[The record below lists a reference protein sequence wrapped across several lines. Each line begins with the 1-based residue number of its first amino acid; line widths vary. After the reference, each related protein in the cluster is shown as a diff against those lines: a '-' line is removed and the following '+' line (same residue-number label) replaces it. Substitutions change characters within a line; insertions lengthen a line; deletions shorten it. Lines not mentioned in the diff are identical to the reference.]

1 MPSSIRHGRL
11 AGLRLGRAQVIV
23 LGTLLSVLAAP
34 LAIAKD
40 KKRSGS
46 TGAAA
51 GKSRAAKR
59 PALEEKSDPKGFT
72 IKVPPHATEKRD
84 EWSTVYSANML
95 PDAAVITVTVSVE
108 TLDELTPVTSLEKAV
123 EAVLAARP
131 RGMTATISE
140 QKELPRGY
148 LVIIGPEY
156 GTYAVDVIRNGKEV
170 QVKAHCSGP
179 ASRLEELK
187 VICLSVKPTK

>member
-1 MPSSIRHGRL
+1 M
-11 AGLRLGRAQVIV
+11 
-23 LGTLLSVLAAP
+23 LAAP
-34 LAIAKD
+34 QVLAKE
-40 KKRSGS
+40 KKSSGS
-46 TGAAA
+46 TGAPA

-59 PALEEKSDPKGFT
+59 PQLEEKSDPRGFT
-72 IKVPPHATEKRD
+72 IKVPAHATEKRD
-84 EWSTVYSANML
+84 EWSTVYSASLL
-95 PDAAVITVTVSVE
+95 PDAALINATVKVE

-156 GTYAVDVIRNGKEV
+156 DTYSVTVIRNGKEV

-187 VICLSVKPTK
+187 EICLSMKPTK

>member
-1 MPSSIRHGRL
+1 MPSSTRHGCL

-34 LAIAKD
+34 LAIARD
-40 KKRSGS
+40 KKPSAS

-59 PALEEKSDPKGFT
+59 PTLEEKSDPKGFT
-72 IKVPPHATEKRD
+72 IKVHPHASEKRD
-84 EWSTVYSANML
+84 EWSTVYSATL
-95 PDAAVITVTVSVE
+95 PDASVITVTVSVE

-156 GTYAVDVIRNGKEV
+156 GTYAVNVIRNGKEV

-187 VICLSVKPTK
+187 EICLSVKPTK